1 MSSESTEDVAALKA
15 RIEALETREAE
26 LESKTKR
33 GRFSGRGFVAWAL
46 VVIAAL
52 LFPIALT
59 AFWAQKTLIDTQRYV
74 ETVAPL
80 AQDPTIRKAVSD
92 QVSTAINNEIDNSGK
107 VDQILADYPK
117 LKPLAGPITAGLH
130 NLVSTTVTKVVDSDQ
145 FASLWVGIN
154 QQVQQGVIH
163 VLSADASTGPIQ
175 IQGNQVILDTG
186 ALIDAVKQKL
196 VDKGFDWAAN
206 IPVPSVADRQ
216 IVLLTSPQ
224 LVQARV
230 AYQIAQPISQWLIF
244 AVLVMFIAAILIA
257 VRRARMVI
265 AVGVAVI
272 LGALVIRL
280 LLAYGEAQ
288 VSLNLS
294 GTTWSIAQNAF
305 ITILTSYLVIAIRA
319 AFVLG
324 LVLAIVGWY
333 ISGSSS
339 ATASRAYLSKVL
351 DGAGANAGDTGL
363 GRAGAWFARTRTF
376 WRFAIPA
383 IAVVILLFQSPLTGS
398 TILWVTL
405 LAVIGFVVLEFLVA
419 AGRASLESGATQA
432 VDTQPVASEQ
442 PAEELIDVSGGSGE
456 SA

>member
-196 VDKGFDWAAN
+196 VEKGFDWAAN

-383 IAVVILLFQSPLTGS
+383 IAVIILLFQSPLTGS

-419 AGRASLESGATQA
+419 AGRASLESGAAQA
-432 VDTQPVASEQ
+432 VDTQAVASEQ